1 MCSEC
6 IAALPAGVKL
16 MAAAIL
22 IGSLVGLFVSDFFSL
37 NTFAIIEKVQG
48 SYLIVDAAEQL

>member
-1 MCSEC
+1 M
-6 IAALPAGVKL
+6 KL